1 MNIAIVGTGYVG
13 LVSGACFSEMGI
25 DVTCVDIDEKKIQR
39 LLDGEIPIYEPGLD
53 DLVRRNVEAG
63 RLHFTTDLTACLDE
77 VEVVFS
83 AVGTPPDEDG
93 SADLRYVLD
102 VARTFGRN
110 IKRYTILVTKS
121 TVPVGTAG
129 KVKAVIQEE
138 LDRRGEQID
147 FEVASNPEFLKEGA
161 AIKDFMS
168 PDRVVVGVESERAQ
182 NIMAKLYRPFLTNNF
197 RVYFMDI
204 PSAEMTKYAANAML
218 ATRISFMNDIANL
231 CDKVGADVNMV
242 RKGIGTDSRIG
253 NKFLYAGC
261 GYGGS
266 CFPKDVKAF
275 AHTGREY
282 GCVMGVIEAVEAVNE
297 RQKSIVYD
305 KLKQQLGD
313 LRGKTVALWGL
324 AFKPETDD
332 MREAPALVVIDKLIQ
347 DGAVVK
353 VYDPVAMPEC
363 KRRIGNCVVYCKD
376 MYDAVIDADAL
387 ALITE
392 WKLFRMPSWTVMK
405 KVMNST
411 HIVDGRNIYDRQE
424 VEQEGFVY
432 SAIGR

>member
-39 LLDGEIPIYEPGLD
+39 LLNGEIPIYEPGLD
-53 DLVRRNVEAG
+53 DLVKRNVVAG
-63 RLHFTTDLTACLDE
+63 RLHFTTNLATCLDE

-110 IKRYTILVTKS
+110 IKKYTILVTKS

-138 LDRRGEQID
+138 LERRGVQID

-182 NIMAKLYRPFLTNNF
+182 NVMAKLYRPFLTNNF

-266 CFPKDVKAF
+266 CFPKDVKAL

-282 GCVMGVIEAVEAVNE
+282 GYVMGVIEAVEAANE
-297 RQKSIVYD
+297 RQKTIVYD

-313 LRGKTVALWGL
+313 LRGKTIALWGL

-332 MREAPALVVIDKLIQ
+332 MREAPALVIIEKLIH
-347 DGAVVK
+347 DGAIVK
-353 VYDPVAMPEC
+353 VYDPVAMSEC
-363 KRRIGNCVVYCKD
+363 KRRVGDVVMYCKD

-387 ALITE
+387 ALVTE
-392 WKLFRMPSWTVMK
+392 WKLFRMPSWSVMK
-405 KVMNST
+405 KVMRSS
-411 HIVDGRNIYDRQE
+411 IVVDGRNIYDRKE
-424 VEQEGFVY
+424 VEQEGFLY
-432 SAIGR
+432 AAIGR